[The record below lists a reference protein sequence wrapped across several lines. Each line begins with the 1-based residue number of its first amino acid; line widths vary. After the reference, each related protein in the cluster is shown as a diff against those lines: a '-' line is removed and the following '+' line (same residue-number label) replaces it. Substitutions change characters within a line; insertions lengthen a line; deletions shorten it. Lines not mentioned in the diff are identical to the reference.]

1 MDLIQKKTCISCN
14 EEKSITEFHKN
25 KNGKYGVHSKCK
37 KCKNKADVK
46 RVVQD
51 LPRLAL
57 RQRTYMANNPH
68 ARIAANLRKR
78 MRKVLNGISK
88 CEKTFDLLGCTPEYW
103 KDYLEQRFKEG
114 MSWDNYGEWH
124 IDHIVPCSAFDLT
137 KDEDQKKCFHYTNTQ
152 PLWAEENMKKGPKIN
167 YGYN

>member
-14 EEKSITEFHKN
+14 EEKSITE
-25 KNGKYGVHSKCK
+25 CK